1 MRQTSTSSKI
11 SQKSVH
17 DIQKRPANV
26 PWLIGGRVQAE
37 FVEGAR
43 GCVHIQFPNTLCK
56 HNMHCWSVC
65 CIIPVRISNVCVCVH
80 AYC

>member
-1 MRQTSTSSKI
+1 M
-11 SQKSVH
+11 
-17 DIQKRPANV
+17 
-26 PWLIGGRVQAE
+26 QAE

-65 CIIPVRISNVCVCVH
+65 CIIPVRISNVCVCMPTVDMNVCLRSSEH
-80 AYC
+80 ACAHTAKTCRFSLL